1 MLCINGCS
9 ECDGCGACQQSAS
22 VMTDEYGIPIYEG
35 EPYFE
40 INGIIYSEESFDL
53 FRKLA

>member
-9 ECDGCGACQQSAS
+9 ECDGCGACQQRTS

-40 INGIIYSEESFDL
+40 INGIIYSEESIDL

>member
-1 MLCINGCS
+1 
-9 ECDGCGACQQSAS
+9 
-22 VMTDEYGIPIYEG
+22 MTDEYGIPIYEG

-40 INGIIYSEESFDL
+40 INGIIYSEESIDL